1 MIAARVAK
9 VRERIERAARRSGR
23 RVDEVTIVAVSKTK
37 TADDVRAGYEAGL
50 RVFGENKVQE
60 AEAKATLLASL
71 REAGLRWHLVGHL
84 QNNKAR
90 KAAALFECVH
100 SLDRED
106 LARRLAR
113 LGRERGRPI
122 RALVQV
128 NLSQEPTKRGV
139 SREQLPSLLASIREL
154 EGLSVDGLMTMPAY
168 RENPE
173 DVRSHFARLRELRDD
188 AERDGLLAGSEL
200 SMGMSH
206 DFEVAV
212 EEGATLVRVG
222 TALFGPRPNNKE

>member
-9 VRERIERAARRSGR
+9 VRERIEQAAKRSGR
-23 RVDEVTIVAVSKTK
+23 RADEVTLVAVSKTK
-37 TADDVRAGYEAGL
+37 TAEDVRAGFEAGL

-60 AEAKATLLASL
+60 AEAKATLLATL

-100 SLDRED
+100 GLDRED

-139 SREQLPSLLASIREL
+139 SREQLPSLLDSIREL

-212 EEGATLVRVG
+212 EEGATPVRIG
-222 TALFGPRPNNKE
+222 TALFGPPPNTD